1 MAAAN
6 ESHILHPSVNSPIP
20 TEIEREVRD
29 PGDANY
35 LTEARKE
42 SGGLDDDPTDSGSP
56 VMNRLPFKN
65 LSGGR

>member
-1 MAAAN
+1 MAAGT
-6 ESHILHPSVNSPIP
+6 ESSILHPSVNSPIP
-20 TEIEREVRD
+20 TEIEREVRQ

-42 SGGLDDDPTDSGSP
+42 SGGLDDDPTDSGAT

>member
-1 MAAAN
+1 MAAGT

-42 SGGLDDDPTDSGSP
+42 SGGLDDDPTSSGAP

-65 LSGGR
+65 LTGGR